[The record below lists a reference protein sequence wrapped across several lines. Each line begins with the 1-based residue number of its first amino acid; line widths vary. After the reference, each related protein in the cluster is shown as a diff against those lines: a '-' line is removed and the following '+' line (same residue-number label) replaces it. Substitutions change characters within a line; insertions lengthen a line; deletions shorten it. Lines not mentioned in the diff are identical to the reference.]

1 MGRPTDEKKGKTVKL
16 RISEELYEE
25 VIKKGSNVSETI
37 RRMIRESLNVPQ
49 KEKGAEINVPQNSGK
64 TEIGDTH
71 TESEIE
77 KRLKM
82 YGAPFGLTGEELG
95 NRLLDGMDSGQIMM
109 EGGGFSAKNEYD
121 FDRFVEACR
130 MKGVD
135 VEKMLEKCTQ
145 MIKGM

>member
-1 MGRPTDEKKGKTVKL
+1 MEYFKDKPLNRYIE
-16 RISEELYEE
+16 SMYEH
-25 VIKKGSNVSETI
+25 IKDGSLED
-37 RRMIRESLNVPQ
+37 L
-49 KEKGAEINVPQNSGK
+49 
-64 TEIGDTH
+64 GDKVGVH
-71 TESEIE
+71 TENGE
-77 KRLKM
+77 KIPGYCHRMDM

-135 VEKMLEKCTQ
+135 VEKMMEKCTQ